1 MMSVC
6 ASVCA
11 SVCPTFRSPT
21 ISQKRFDRLLSNLT
35 NTNLPMV
42 SRVEKLL
49 VSIGPRGWKRVG
61 VARKNNEV
69 TWKFDI
75 TS

>member
-1 MMSVC
+1 MV
-6 ASVCA
+6 
-11 SVCPTFRSPT
+11 TKEN
-21 ISQKRFDRLLSNLT
+21 QRF
-35 NTNLPMV
+35 
-42 SRVEKLL
+42 LL
-49 VSIGPRGWKRVG
+49 VYKVMNDIVSNRVWCQSDYEGWKRVG